1 MPDNTIIT
9 LTLPPTERLDGQ
21 GTLLIQR
28 GNLAHLTQFTYLGVQ
43 DIAAAIQNAY
53 LALADVEDNPPIIP
67 ETTVP
72 PTPQAKP
79 PAKPS
84 EPLLSVLVG
93 KKTVNILAR
102 YLQLAQPD
110 QQEQGLFIAGKLL
123 SSKLW
128 DGKTPIFIPD
138 AVKVA
143 KQLKHLD
150 EKTLALFK
158 LEDFVQCGT
167 DTPPAEIVADA
178 DEPLPTEGFAVGQ
191 TVELIDGAVDADG
204 DPVPFTVGRVV
215 EVDESETPPRL
226 WLESPA
232 GENDVWVYADQVAAP
247 MYAD

>member
-1 MPDNTIIT
+1 MPDNTLIT

-28 GNLAHLTQFTYLGVQ
+28 GNLAHLTQFTYLSVQ
-43 DIAAAIQNAY
+43 DITAAIQNAY
-53 LALADVEDNPPIIP
+53 LSLADVEDNPPIIP
-67 ETTVP
+67 ETAVA

-79 PAKPS
+79 SAKPS
-84 EPLLSVLVG
+84 EPMLAVTVG
-93 KKTVNILAR
+93 KKTVNIPAR
-102 YLQLAQPD
+102 SLQLAQPD

-138 AVKVA
+138 AVKTA

-158 LEDFVQCGT
+158 LEDFVQPGT
-167 DTPPAEIVADA
+167 DSPPAEIAVDN
-178 DEPLPTEGFAVGQ
+178 DEPLPTEAFAVGQ
-191 TVELIDGAVDADG
+191 TVELIEGAVDADG
-204 DPVPFTVGRVV
+204 DSVPFTVGRVV
-215 EVDESETPPRL
+215 EVDASADSPRL

-232 GENDVWVYADQVAAP
+232 GENDVWIYADQIAAP
-247 MYAD
+247 SYED